1 MTKLEARSLTVH
13 FNQGNRRVTA
23 VDHVDLDLPAGA
35 TLGIVG
41 ESGSGKSTL
50 ARALVGLVPIE
61 SGEVLLDGEP
71 LRKSRNGRLV
81 DRQRRVQLIFQDPF
95 ASLNPRMT
103 IGETIGEAVSV
114 RRGARPR
121 LRAEEVRRYLEIVH
135 LDPAITGSL
144 PSLLSG
150 GQRQRV
156 AIARALAARPQV
168 LIADEITSSLD
179 ASVQSTVLNL
189 IRELRSQLGISV
201 IFVSHNLATVRFVSD
216 AVAVTYLGRVVET
229 GSTDAI
235 VSNPQHPYTRLLL
248 DAVPA
253 IGGSLPAEA
262 ERGESPDSDAPPTG
276 CHFHPRC
283 PTGPLVRTDRVVCL
297 QQDPRVGAE
306 QRVQQAC
313 CHFAA
318 KVNELADE

>member
-1 MTKLEARSLTVH
+1 VTRLEARSLTVH
-13 FNQGNRRVTA
+13 FNQGDRRVTA
-23 VDHVDLDLPAGA
+23 VDRVDLNLPAGA

-71 LRKSRNGRLV
+71 LPKSRDGRVV
-81 DRQRRVQLIFQDPF
+81 DRRRRVQLIFQDPF

-103 IGETIGEAVSV
+103 VGEAIGEAVSV
-114 RRGARPR
+114 RRGTGRR
-121 LRAEEVRRYLEIVH
+121 LRAGEVRRYLDLVH
-135 LDPAITGSL
+135 LDPTITGSL

-179 ASVQSTVLNL
+179 ASVQGTVLNL
-189 IRELRSQLGISV
+189 IRELPSQLGISV

-235 VSNPQHPYTRLLL
+235 VSKPQHPYTRSLL

-253 IGGSLPAEA
+253 FGGSLPASA
-262 ERGESPDSDAPPTG
+262 ECESPDTDAPPTG

-283 PTGPLVRTDRVVCL
+283 PCGPLVRTDRLVCL
-297 QQDPRVGAE
+297 EQDPRVGAE
-306 QRVQQAC
+306 ERVQHAC

-318 KVNELADE
+318 KINELG